1 MKIVCV
7 GGGPAGLFFSL
18 LMKQR
23 HPGYDVEVR
32 ERNAQGDVQ
41 GWGVVLWQ
49 DGLDA
54 VTSAD
59 PATGRALADA
69 LHEWNGAHIAR
80 QDDVWV
86 DERASGFA
94 IARRE
99 LQSLLAERARE
110 AGVRITYGSEVDPY
124 DLPAADLIV
133 AADGVGSRLRRTRS
147 ADFGTQT
154 VPSRNRYVWLGA
166 TTYLD
171 SFTFAFLHTDAG
183 WLWCHGYGYGED
195 RSTFIVECPVET
207 WEALGLGSWTT
218 AETLALLERLF
229 ADHLRGARLLPP
241 PEAGDQMQ
249 WLTFATLTNRTWH
262 QDNVVLLGDAAHTT
276 HFSIGSGTKLA
287 LEDAAGLVD
296 ALQAHP
302 ELSLAL
308 AAFEGRRRP
317 AVEQAQRHAVHSLQW
332 FENFSRY
339 SDLTMPDFTDL
350 LERRRSSL
358 LGRIPPRLY
367 LRLRRLAD
375 RRSTLKRWVQRL
387 SAR

>member
-1 MKIVCV
+1 MKIICV

-18 LMKQR
+18 LMKQQ

-32 ERNAQGDVQ
+32 ERSAEGHVQ

-54 VTSAD
+54 VTAAD

-69 LHEWNGAHIAR
+69 LHEWHGARISR
-80 QDDVWV
+80 RDDVWV
-86 DERASGFA
+86 DEGASGFA

-99 LQSLLAERARE
+99 LQSLLAGRARE
-110 AGVRITYGSEVDPY
+110 AGVRITYGSEVDPS

-147 ADFGTQT
+147 ADFGSQT

-171 SFTFAFLHTDAG
+171 SFAFAFLRTDAG

-195 RSTFIVECPVET
+195 RSTFIVECPVKT
-207 WEALGLGSWTT
+207 WEGLGLGSSTT

-241 PEAGDQMQ
+241 PDTGDQMK

-262 QDNVVLLGDAAHTT
+262 QDNVVLVGDAAHTT

-296 ALQAHP
+296 ALQTHP
-302 ELSLAL
+302 ELSVAL
-308 AAFEGRRRP
+308 AAFEARRRP
-317 AVEQAQRHAVHSLQW
+317 EVEQAQRHAVHSLQW

-358 LGRIPPRLY
+358 LGRIPPRVY

-375 RRSTLKRWVQRL
+375 SRSTVKRSLRRL
-387 SAR
+387 HAR

>member
-1 MKIVCV
+1 
-7 GGGPAGLFFSL
+7 
-18 LMKQR
+18 
-23 HPGYDVEVR
+23 
-32 ERNAQGDVQ
+32 
-41 GWGVVLWQ
+41 VVLWQ

-69 LHEWNGAHIAR
+69 LHEWHGAHISR
-80 QDDVWV
+80 QDDVRV

-99 LQSLLAERARE
+99 LQSLLARRARE
-110 AGVRITYGSEVDPY
+110 AGVRITYAAEVDPD

-133 AADGVGSRLRRTRS
+133 AADGVGSRLRRARS

-183 WLWCHGYGYGED
+183 WLWCHGYGYGEG

-207 WEALGLGSWTT
+207 WERLGFGSSTT
-218 AETLALLERLF
+218 ADTLGLLERLF
-229 ADHLRGARLLPP
+229 ADHLRGARLLAPP
-241 PEAGDQMQ
+241 DAGDQMQ

-262 QDNVVLLGDAAHTT
+262 RDNVVLLGDAAHTT

-296 ALQAHP
+296 ALEAQP
-302 ELSLAL
+302 ELSVAL
-308 AAFEGRRRP
+308 ATFEARRRP
-317 AVEQAQRHAVHSLQW
+317 EVEQAQRHAVHSLEW

-339 SDLTMPDFTDL
+339 SDLAMPDFTDL

-358 LGRIPPRLY
+358 LGRIPPKVY

-375 RRSTLKRWVQRL
+375 RRSKVNRSLQQLR
-387 SAR
+387 AR

>member
-7 GGGPAGLFFSL
+7 GGGPAGLFLSL
-18 LMKQR
+18 LLKQR
-23 HPGYDVEVR
+23 HPAYDVEVR
-32 ERNAQGDVQ
+32 ERSAEGDVQ

-54 VTSAD
+54 VTAAD

-69 LHEWNGAHIAR
+69 LHRWHGARISR
-80 QDDVWV
+80 RDDVWV
-86 DERASGFA
+86 DAGASGFA

-99 LQSLLAERARE
+99 LQYLLAGRAHE
-110 AGVRITYGSEVDPY
+110 AGVQISYGSEVDPC

-147 ADFGTQT
+147 AGFGTQT
-154 VPSRNRYVWLGA
+154 VPSRNRYIWLGA

-195 RSTFIVECPVET
+195 RSTFIVECPVDT
-207 WEALGLGSWTT
+207 WEGLGLGSSTT
-218 AETLALLERLF
+218 ADTLALLERLF
-229 ADHLRGARLLPP
+229 SDHLRGARLLPP
-241 PEAGDQMQ
+241 PDAGDRMQ

-296 ALQAHP
+296 ALQTHA
-302 ELSLAL
+302 ELSVAL
-308 AAFEGRRRP
+308 PAFEASRRP
-317 AVEQAQRHAVHSLQW
+317 QVEQAQRHAVRSLQW

-358 LGRIPPRLY
+358 LGRIPPRAY

-375 RRSTLKRWVQRL
+375 RPTTMKRLLPRL
-387 SAR
+387 RAR